1 MRKRPAARLAA
12 PKTSRGKSSEYEPTP
27 TVQTIDLQ
35 TMEWQGNTQ
44 IDGHSGVINPRDR
57 ADETGEIPAGRLV
70 EVTPVNA
77 DGTVIR
83 VVTPDTRLPCQ
94 QSVSDRPAG

>member
-1 MRKRPAARLAA
+1 
-12 PKTSRGKSSEYEPTP
+12 EYEPTP
-27 TVQTIDLQ
+27 MVQTIDLQ
-35 TMEWQGNTQ
+35 TMKWQGNTQ

-57 ADETGEIPAGRLV
+57 ADETGELPAGRLV

-83 VVTPDTRLPCQ
+83 VVTPDTRLP
-94 QSVSDRPAG
+94 VSSLYQIDPQAKAGYLVETDPRFTNGKA